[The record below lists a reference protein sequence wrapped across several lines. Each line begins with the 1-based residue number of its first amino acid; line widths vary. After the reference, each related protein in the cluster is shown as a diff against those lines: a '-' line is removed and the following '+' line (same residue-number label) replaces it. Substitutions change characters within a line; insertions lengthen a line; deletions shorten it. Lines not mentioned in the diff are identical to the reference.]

1 MNVVGFKRGY
11 GYMDEV
17 LALAKPFGKVVRH
30 LVLDVRP
37 EVTALRCC
45 PDHLNHSSFAVAIQT
60 FLMRDHLM
68 QCVEMFIMH

>member
-11 GYMDEV
+11 GYLDEV

-37 EVTALRCC
+37 EVTALRCSVQANS
-45 PDHLNHSSFAVAIQT
+45 LTAA
-60 FLMRDHLM
+60 LL
-68 QCVEMFIMH
+68 